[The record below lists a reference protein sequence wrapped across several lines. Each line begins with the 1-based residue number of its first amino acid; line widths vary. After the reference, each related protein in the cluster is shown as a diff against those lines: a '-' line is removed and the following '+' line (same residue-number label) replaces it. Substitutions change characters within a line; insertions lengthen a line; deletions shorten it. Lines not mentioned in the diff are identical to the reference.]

1 MPYIYQTTF
10 DIAAKDIAQLEIGHS
25 LELSIA
31 YLKTFLANEPGF
43 INARAMYS
51 LVHDG
56 DDVHVAFESSWE
68 DWESLTMHREKSAFA
83 EGKMLHRFELKV
95 EPKRLAE
102 HVFEE
107 IA

>member
-10 DIAAKDIAQLEIGHS
+10 DINVSDVDQLQIGRSVQLS
-25 LELSIA
+25 LA

-51 LVHDG
+51 LAQNDLIL
-56 DDVHVAFESSWE
+56 VAIETTWE
-68 DWESLTMHREKSAFA
+68 DWDYLDQHLNQSPFA
-83 EGKMLHRFELKV
+83 EDKMLNRFELKIT
-95 EPKRLAE
+95 PLNQA
-102 HVFEE
+102 HQIFEE

>member
-10 DIAAKDIAQLEIGHS
+10 DIAAQDIDQLEIGRS
-25 LELSIA
+25 LQLSLA

-43 INARAMYS
+43 INARGMYS
-51 LVHDG
+51 LVHDDG
-56 DDVHVAFESSWE
+56 DVHISFESAWE
-68 DWESLTMHREKSAFA
+68 DWESLTQHRDKSAFA

-95 EPKRLAE
+95 EPKNVAE

>member
-1 MPYIYQTTF
+1 MPYIYRTTF
-10 DIAAKDIAQLEIGHS
+10 DIAAKDVDQLEIGRS
-25 LELSIA
+25 LQLSMA

-51 LVHDG
+51 LLHGGG
-56 DDVHVAFESSWE
+56 DIHVAFESTWE
-68 DWESLTMHREKSAFA
+68 DWASLTQHRDTSAFA
-83 EGKMLHRFELKV
+83 EGKMLHRFELKI
-95 EPKRLAE
+95 EPKNVAE

>member
-10 DIAAKDIAQLEIGHS
+10 DIASEELDQLQIGRS
-25 LELSIA
+25 LQLSLA
-31 YLKTFLANEPGF
+31 YLKAFLANEPGF

-51 LVHDG
+51 LEPEKLT
-56 DDVHVAFESSWE
+56 HVAFESSWE
-68 DWESLTMHREKSAFA
+68 DWGTLDAHRTNSPFA
-83 EGKMLHRFELKV
+83 EDKMLSRFELKITPRNV
-95 EPKRLAE
+95 LE